1 MNSKKYNNTKLLIS
15 IAKGVS
21 SFLLLFYFVYS
32 GLSLQL
38 KIYISLYLRNN
49 YLILIA
55 FVLVTGLAGGII
67 FAPITF
73 YTDYILEHKYNLSNQ
88 TIFQWII
95 EGLKGILVST
105 AIGIPILLLFFYSLN
120 EFGHNW
126 WLPFAIALFVISIL
140 LARVLPVLILPI
152 FYKISPLE
160 NEELGL
166 RIKNLALN
174 AGVKIENIY
183 KFDMSKNTKKANAAF
198 TGLGKSKRI
207 LLGDTL
213 LSEYS
218 HDEIETVIA
227 HELGHYKYK
236 HILKNIFIGTI
247 SSFLTLFL
255 VSLLYAFSL
264 SWFHFNEITDISA
277 LPLLVLWM
285 IVIGLIQAPITNVIS
300 RRFEYQADEFAISS
314 TRKTKSFIS
323 TLEKLTEQNLG
334 DKNPH
339 PFVEWF
345 FYSHPSINKRISAIK
360 KFELSLNGNE
370 SIAENLKYQRS

>member
-15 IAKGVS
+15 IAKGIS
-21 SFLLLFYFVYS
+21 SFILLFFFVYS

-38 KIYISLYLRNN
+38 KIFISLYLKNN
-49 YLILIA
+49 YVILIA
-55 FVLVTGLAGGII
+55 FVLVTGLAGGLI
-67 FAPITF
+67 FAPINF
-73 YTDYILEHKYNLSNQ
+73 YTDYLLEHKYNLSNQ
-88 TIFQWII
+88 TISQWFL

-120 EFGHNW
+120 QFGHNW

-140 LARVLPVLILPI
+140 LARVLPILILPI

-160 NEELGL
+160 NEELSL

-174 AGVKIENIY
+174 AGVKVENIY

-218 HDEIETVIA
+218 YDQIETVIA

-255 VSLLYAFSL
+255 VSLLYAFSI

-285 IVIGLIQAPITNVIS
+285 ILIGLIQAPITNIIS

-314 TRKTKSFIS
+314 TRKTESFIS

-360 KFELSLNGNE
+360 KFDLSLNDNG